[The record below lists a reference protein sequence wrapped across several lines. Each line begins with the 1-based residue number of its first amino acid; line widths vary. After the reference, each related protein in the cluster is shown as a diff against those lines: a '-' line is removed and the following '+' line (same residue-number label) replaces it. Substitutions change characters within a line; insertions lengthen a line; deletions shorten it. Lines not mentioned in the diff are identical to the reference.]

1 MTLSKVHRLKITQL
15 KVEVLMERI
24 YVGALVSTFCAQ
36 EDLKWYLCSHSGR
49 EIVLITGTIIEI
61 CGDVTGRLIVKV
73 KKGNDTREYHL
84 TPSELGL

>member
-1 MTLSKVHRLKITQL
+1 
-15 KVEVLMERI
+15 MERI

-73 KKGNDTREYHL
+73 KKGSDTREYHL

>member
-1 MTLSKVHRLKITQL
+1 MTLSKVHWLKATQL

-73 KKGNDTREYHL
+73 KKGNETREYHL
-84 TPSELGL
+84 TPSEIGL